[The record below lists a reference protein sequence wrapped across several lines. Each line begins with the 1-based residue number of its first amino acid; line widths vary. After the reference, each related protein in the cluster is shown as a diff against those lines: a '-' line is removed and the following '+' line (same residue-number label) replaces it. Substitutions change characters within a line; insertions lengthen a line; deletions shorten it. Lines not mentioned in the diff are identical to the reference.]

1 MIQLEI
7 VLIMISLVGGLG
19 YMLGSYVSPITKHL
33 KNHIRFLEG
42 KVNRY
47 KQDVKEE
54 QNEKKD
60 AIDEIIDNTPMLKAA
75 VTAAGGKEKAI
86 EMLMNKF
93 LGNNNKSPS
102 GQEWR

>member
-1 MIQLEI
+1 
-7 VLIMISLVGGLG
+7 
-19 YMLGSYVSPITKHL
+19 
-33 KNHIRFLEG
+33 
-42 KVNRY
+42 
-47 KQDVKEE
+47 
-54 QNEKKD
+54 
-60 AIDEIIDNTPMLKAA
+60 MLKAA

>member
-1 MIQLEI
+1 M
-7 VLIMISLVGGLG
+7 
-19 YMLGSYVSPITKHL
+19 
-33 KNHIRFLEG
+33 R
-42 KVNRY
+42 
-47 KQDVKEE
+47 
-54 QNEKKD
+54 KKD

-102 GQEWR
+102 GPEWR